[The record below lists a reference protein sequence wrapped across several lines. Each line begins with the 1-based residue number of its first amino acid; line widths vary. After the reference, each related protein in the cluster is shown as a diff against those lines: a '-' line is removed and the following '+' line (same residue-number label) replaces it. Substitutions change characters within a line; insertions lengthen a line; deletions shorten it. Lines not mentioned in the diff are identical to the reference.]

1 VTPFDTAGLASAAVQ
16 LKQTGTSVSEMI
28 PTLKMLGDAAG
39 GSADKFQRIVLN
51 YAQIQSVGKA
61 ATIDMKQF
69 AQMGLPV
76 YDLMKKM
83 GIQGNATA
91 AQVTEMFKQM
101 TSAGG
106 TFYNG
111 MDTQSQTLNGKMSTL
126 NDTWKDYKATL
137 ADTSG
142 LGTAWKKIMDE
153 MTKSIQDQT
162 DAMNERNKHSTATKA
177 YENGT
182 ATNEQTVVALT
193 DQMNALIAKRKEVS
207 DEMQKKGFITP
218 ADEKIVSDYTKEI
231 NDLTTEINKYNRL
244 AKQESGAKSKSES
257 IQELVDKNNSSV
269 DTAMSA
275 VNEIYKESTQGQK
288 EAIQE
293 QIQQLEDYKK
303 LTRSIAVKNDKGNNI
318 FISKEE
324 LSADEINKIN
334 AAIDTL
340 QKKLSNTKN
349 LIDWQKIMKEAFKF
363 SDSDFKFLD
372 TGITAVTEYTRR
384 MDDAVESQKK
394 FYSLIDTGKKQ
405 SEVDKDYENVLQNAY
420 DSEVGALKTFM
431 ESGKWDGSEASI
443 KLFIENINK
452 AKKALDNAKQT
463 TAIDTL
469 KDQNSQLQNILDST
483 DSWAD
488 KLLHIKAIQEGIT
501 DAEYD
506 TWAAQQKKN
515 DKLNTRVNNQYDM
528 KNMSASDYGKYA
540 GNTAANSLSGDAG
553 TFVKTWQQ
561 TGNWILAIISTVI
574 GAIINVASEFDN
586 FDDAMNPVTRLFE
599 RARPFISNLLTAVVS
614 LEEIMNNMFAPI
626 IAIINVL
633 SAVVEVI
640 RPILEYLTNPL
651 KDVMEWFVGKLE
663 EWGLVTD
670 DVSDEQEEEAE
681 RLKELNDL
689 YQSLTEAIDEQE
701 QYYLKKRQQLN
712 SETYNENVSSQSVND
727 MILTPSGSF
736 STHPDDYIIAT
747 KDPSSLNGNSGT
759 NVSFSVQIN
768 NTVSDT
774 VTATTEESTGDDGMT
789 QLVIN
794 ISKKVASDYA
804 SGTNGWDNAIDSN
817 NLRRKGRSV
826 S

>member
-1 VTPFDTAGLASAAVQ
+1 
-16 LKQTGTSVSEMI
+16 MI

-39 GSADKFQRIVLN
+39 GDADKFQRIVLN

-83 GIQGNATA
+83 GIQGNATS

-111 MDTQSQTLNGKMSTL
+111 MGTQSQTLNGKMSTL

-142 LGTAWKKIMDE
+142 LGSAWKKIMDE

-193 DQMNALIAKRKEVS
+193 DQMNTLIAKRKEVS

-218 ADEKIVSDYTKEI
+218 ADEKIISDYTNEI
-231 NDLTTEINKYNRL
+231 ESLNAEINKYNNL
-244 AKQESGAKSKSES
+244 AKQESGAKSKSEA
-257 IQELVDKNNSSV
+257 IQEIVDKNNSAV
-269 DTAMSA
+269 DTAMST

-288 EAIQE
+288 EEIQK
-293 QIQQLEDYKK
+293 QIKQLEDYKK
-303 LTRSIAVKNDKGNNI
+303 LSRSISFKDNKGNNI
-318 FISKEE
+318 FIRTEG
-324 LSADEINKIN
+324 LSADEIKKID
-334 AAIDTL
+334 AAIVSL

-349 LIDWQKIMKEAFKF
+349 LTDWQKIMKEAFKF

-372 TGITAVTEYTRR
+372 TGITAVNEYTRR

-405 SEVDKDYENVLQNAY
+405 SEVDKDYESILQNAY
-420 DSEVGALKTFM
+420 DNEVGALKTFM

-463 TAIDTL
+463 TAIDSL

-506 TWAAQQKKN
+506 TWAAEQKKN
-515 DKLNTRVNNQYDM
+515 DKLTKQVNNQYDM

-561 TGNWILAIISTVI
+561 TGNWMLAIISTVI
-574 GAIINVASEFDN
+574 GALINVASEFDN

-599 RARPFISNLLTAVVS
+599 RARPFIGNLLTAVVS
-614 LEEIMNNMFAPI
+614 LEDVMNDMFTPLMALFNI
-626 IAIINVL
+626 L
-633 SAVVEVI
+633 SIVVDVI
-640 RPILEYLTNPL
+640 RPILEYITNPL
-651 KDVMEWFVGKLE
+651 KDVMSWLTDKLE

-727 MILTPSGSF
+727 MILTPSGNF

-747 KDPSSLNGNSGT
+747 KDPFSLNENSGT
-759 NVSFSVQIN
+759 NVSISVQIN
-768 NTVSDT
+768 NTASDT
-774 VTATTEESTGDDGMT
+774 VTATTEESTGDDGIT
-789 QLVIN
+789 QLVVN

-804 SGTNGWDNAIDSN
+804 SGTNGWDTAIDSN